1 MCIYQLLIS
10 IIISNYYQAKI
21 YTTTEPER
29 LSIDYGTREGCRKI
43 SLGKGNRI
51 DNYGWIWVEGWDRR
65 FGWGRGEQRKLRK
78 GTRGR
83 DS

>member
-51 DNYGWIWVEGWDRR
+51 DRYGLVGRNWKRR
-65 FGWGRGEQRKLRK
+65 IKWK
-78 GTRGR
+78 GGCDMGMKDILERI
-83 DS
+83 